1 VKLIRE
7 LKAEIE
13 RLKSIIVGDGS
24 KVSTSTT
31 TVKK

>member
-7 LKAEIE
+7 LKAEIG

-24 KVSTSTT
+24 KVNASTT
-31 TVKK
+31 SVKK